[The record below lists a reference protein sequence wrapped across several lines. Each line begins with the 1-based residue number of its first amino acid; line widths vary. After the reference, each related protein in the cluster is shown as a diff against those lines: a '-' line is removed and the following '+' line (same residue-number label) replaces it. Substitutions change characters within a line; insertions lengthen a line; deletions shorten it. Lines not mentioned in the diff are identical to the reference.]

1 MSKFNGMFLLLMLG
15 YWTQTLITC
24 FVIPILL
31 SYAPNP
37 QTGVPHPS
45 FYHHLES
52 CLLLVCQCLEL
63 IILDNLQLLVH
74 DFISKLK
81 VYRVVLVAGGF
92 YYLLMTITA
101 PRTRVVP
108 GPVLCALEALV
119 PYIHLHS
126 VLGFSRERKSQ

>member
-1 MSKFNGMFLLLMLG
+1 MDVFAFVAG

-52 CLLLVCQCLEL
+52 CLLLECQCFEL

-74 DFISKLK
+74 DFISKVM
-81 VYRVVLVAGGF
+81 VYRVVSVAGGF
-92 YYLLMTITA
+92 YYLMAIIA
-101 PRTRVVP
+101 ARARVVP

-126 VLGFSRERKSQ
+126 VLRFSREIKSQ